1 MAIKKSLKNLN
12 FLALYISNLCF
23 AAFLANFVLM
33 NAKQPLL
40 GLSLEQLREVAAQ
53 CGLPRFAAGQMAA
66 WLYKKRVTD
75 IDQMTDISLAGRS
88 RLAEKYFIGRKAPLT
103 SARSSDG
110 TVKYLFPGVGG
121 HDVEAVYIPDRDRA
135 TLCVSSQA
143 GCKMACA
150 FCMTGRQ
157 GWHGQLSAAAII
169 NQVLSV
175 DDSESLTN
183 IVFMGMG
190 EPLDNLDAV
199 ISAVDVLTAKWG
211 LAWSPKRITVS
222 TVGVLPALKR
232 LLDSTSVHIAVSLHL
247 PDVARRAEMMPAE
260 RAWPLHKIIG
270 LLRDYDFS
278 HQRRLSFEYIMWQGV
293 NDSPRQAMALAR
305 LLRGLDCRVNL
316 IRFHAI
322 PDSPLRP
329 APLDVMEEFRD
340 RLNELGITATIRASR
355 GEDIM
360 AACGMLAGR
369 KNNGDD

>member
-1 MAIKKSLKNLN
+1 
-12 FLALYISNLCF
+12 
-23 AAFLANFVLM
+23 M
-33 NAKQPLL
+33 NAKQPLI
-40 GLSLEQLREVAAQ
+40 GLSLDQLREVAAQ
-53 CGLPRFAAGQMAA
+53 CGLPRFAAGQMAS
-66 WLYKKRVTD
+66 WLYKKRVTS

-88 RLAEKYFIGRKAPLT
+88 RLAEKYYIGRKAPLT
-103 SARSSDG
+103 SARSTDG

-157 GWHGQLSAAAII
+157 GWHGQLSTAAII

-199 ISAVDVLTAKWG
+199 IGAIDVLTAKWG

-232 LLDSTSVHIAVSLHL
+232 LLDTTSVHIAVSLHL

-260 RAWPLHKIIG
+260 RAWPLHKVID

-278 HQRRLSFEYIMWQGV
+278 HQRRLSFEYIMWQGI

-305 LLRGLDCRVNL
+305 LLKGLDCRVNL

-329 APLDVMEEFRD
+329 APLDEMEAFRD

-369 KNNGDD
+369 KNSEN